1 MRRKGLGKLYDRL
14 TPEERFRLD
23 VLATAR
29 GDEEES
35 RRLTQGC
42 PRHSYTLNDI
52 RFSWRWEAAREL
64 TMVMLLDL
72 NQHLSKLRMIDALRS
87 VLPYGST
94 TLAQNDAYLAYSDG
108 RKAGSRHTWKKAG
121 MKGEPPGWEEVEE
134 EAGENGEL
142 TMEEDLQAIEARV
155 EKSANFLPEL
165 LSRLERKVV
174 GEALPIWEAFARFC
188 EEEMALEAE
197 KVLAAIFEPA
207 LENVRWLEDLAKG
220 LDLEPEHETV
230 EEYRVILTKAWNI
243 HIAPAV

>member
-1 MRRKGLGKLYDRL
+1 MTRKGLGRLYDGP

-35 RRLTQGC
+35 RRLTEGC
-42 PRHSYTLNDI
+42 PRRSYTSNDI

-64 TMVMLLDL
+64 TMVMLLRL
-72 NQHLSKLRMIDALRS
+72 NQQVSKLRMIDALRS
-87 VLPYGST
+87 VLPYGT

-108 RKAGSRHTWKKAG
+108 CKAGSRHAWKKAD
-121 MKGEPPGWEEVEE
+121 MKGEPPGWEEN
-134 EAGENGEL
+134 AEL
-142 TMEEDLQAIEARV
+142 AMKEDLQAIEARLEV
-155 EKSANFLPEL
+155 SANLIPEL
-165 LSRLERKVV
+165 LGRLERKVAE
-174 GEALPIWEAFARFC
+174 EALPIWEAVVRFC
-188 EEEMALEAE
+188 EEEMRLEAE
-197 KVLAAIFEPA
+197 KVLGAIFEPA

-220 LDLEPEHETV
+220 LDLEPEHGTV